1 VTRFLRAKEAD
12 RMELK
17 RKIGGKQFYEYCLQK
32 DPKCDSVKKNYTVF
46 IWKNITYIVEQFEM
60 NGIPTTVLRVNTDNE
75 TSKNNAEIP
84 EFLKVTED
92 ISGKKFF

>member
-32 DPKCDSVKKNYTVF
+32 DPKCDSV
-46 IWKNITYIVEQFEM
+46 
-60 NGIPTTVLRVNTDNE
+60 
-75 TSKNNAEIP
+75 
-84 EFLKVTED
+84 
-92 ISGKKFF
+92 

>member
-1 VTRFLRAKEAD
+1 
-12 RMELK
+12 
-17 RKIGGKQFYEYCLQK
+17 
-32 DPKCDSVKKNYTVF
+32 
-46 IWKNITYIVEQFEM
+46 VEQFEI
-60 NGIPTTVLRVNTDNE
+60 NGNPTTVLRVNTDNE

>member
-1 VTRFLRAKEAD
+1 
-12 RMELK
+12 MELK

-32 DPKCDSVKKNYTVF
+32 DPKCDSVQKNYTVF

-60 NGIPTTVLRVNTDNE
+60 NGNPTTVLRVNTDNE